1 MADLVQGRAMAH
13 HFSGVLDLNCL
24 SFFQEWAGE
33 RDGRAMKL
41 EARIKDLAMKNMELE
56 ARIKELEAETKRNEK
71 EKRAIVKM
79 QKQREQFREKIFCF
93 GALLYVSLFAILITV
108 IVSK

>member
-1 MADLVQGRAMAH
+1 MAH

-56 ARIKELEAETKRNEK
+56 ARIKVLEAEN
-71 EKRAIVKM
+71 
-79 QKQREQFREKIFCF
+79 
-93 GALLYVSLFAILITV
+93 
-108 IVSK
+108 

>member
-1 MADLVQGRAMAH
+1 MAH

-56 ARIKELEAETKRNEK
+56 ARIKVLEA

-79 QKQREQFREKIFCF
+79 QKKESNFSSRCYVLELFCMLACLPF
-93 GALLYVSLFAILITV
+93 
-108 IVSK
+108 